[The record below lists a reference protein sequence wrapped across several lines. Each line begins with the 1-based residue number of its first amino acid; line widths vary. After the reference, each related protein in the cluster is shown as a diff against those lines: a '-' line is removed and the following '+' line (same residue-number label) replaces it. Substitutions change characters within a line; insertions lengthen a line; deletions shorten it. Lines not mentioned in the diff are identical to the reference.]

1 MPRPQIVDDTAAMM
15 AQMQPNQNG
24 AAPMSDDHI
33 ILTRRNILALS
44 AIAGGFSVAMP
55 LSALP
60 KLGKA

>member
-1 MPRPQIVDDTAAMM
+1 
-15 AQMQPNQNG
+15 
-24 AAPMSDDHI
+24 MSDDHI